1 MDTGINVE
9 YYLLAGQV
17 AGKSEVCRY
26 SRMKPV
32 QPTKLSRQ
40 QIDQWPAVAAGFNA
54 RVVHCLDRAKIGTV
68 GELRSWNDGRL
79 LALRSFGVGSLQN
92 ARWFFKWTSR
102 LEKGLSTVADLR
114 QWLREFLDNREVSV
128 LERRYG
134 LNDPLFR
141 PSVRRMT
148 LQEIARQLGGVT
160 RERARQVEETGL
172 AKLRSHLARAVVA
185 PLETYLVE
193 RIKEYGG
200 AVSSKDLGDWQR
212 DPVLGGYQPW
222 GALALLSDTL
232 EDIHARYGCFC
243 CLPSET
249 VRDIEASVLRVLRE
263 ARTPVAFDTIRA
275 QVAVPIHSVGAT
287 VDRDHLLHV
296 MLDYHPGIDGTVDGR
311 YYLPEHGIEMLIVEI
326 LRAATEPLHYYEIA
340 RRYNALVQ
348 PASRRGTG
356 FILHLLHAM
365 STAQRV
371 GRGLYGPRTA

>member
-1 MDTGINVE
+1 MN
-9 YYLLAGQV
+9 
-17 AGKSEVCRY
+17 EVYGC
-26 SRMKPV
+26 SRVKPI
-32 QPTKLSRQ
+32 QPIELSRQ
-40 QIDQWPAVAAGFNA
+40 QIDQWPVVTAGFNA
-54 RVVHCLDRAKIGTV
+54 RVVHCLVRAGISTV
-68 GELRSWNDGRL
+68 GELRSWSDKRL
-79 LALRSFGVGSLQN
+79 LVLHSFGVGSMQN
-92 ARWFFKWTSR
+92 VRWFFRWTSR
-102 LEKGLSTVADLR
+102 LEKGQSAVADLR
-114 QWLREFLDNREVSV
+114 QWLREFLNDRELAV

-141 PSVRRMT
+141 PPVRRMT

-311 YYLPEHGIEMLIVEI
+311 YYLPEPGIEMLIVEI